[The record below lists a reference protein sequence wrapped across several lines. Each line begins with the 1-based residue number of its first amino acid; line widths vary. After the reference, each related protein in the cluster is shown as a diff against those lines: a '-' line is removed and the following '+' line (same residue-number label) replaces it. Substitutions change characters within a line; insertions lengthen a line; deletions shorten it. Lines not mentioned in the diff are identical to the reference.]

1 MKIWDA
7 ESGEL
12 KKKLP
17 GHENSI
23 EGLAISADG
32 TTIISSD
39 RMTVK
44 IWDANSGNL
53 KHDLNIT
60 DVTAVAVSEDGKTGV
75 LGSMTTLII
84 LDVKSGET
92 LYALNGHHRKIR
104 GVDISVDGKIVV
116 SGGRDHTVRVWNA
129 ESGRELHN
137 LSENESY
144 IIDVAIS
151 ANGKTLVAGFENN
164 TVKIWNANKMVLTR
178 KANEVVDKIEL
189 NRDILDMI
197 KDKLPTCRKELNRL
211 QK

>member
-75 LGSMTTLII
+75 LGSMTTL
-84 LDVKSGET
+84 DNFGC
-92 LYALNGHHRKIR
+92 
-104 GVDISVDGKIVV
+104 
-116 SGGRDHTVRVWNA
+116 
-129 ESGRELHN
+129 
-137 LSENESY
+137 
-144 IIDVAIS
+144 
-151 ANGKTLVAGFENN
+151 
-164 TVKIWNANKMVLTR
+164 KIWRNIVC
-178 KANEVVDKIEL
+178 IEWSS
-189 NRDILDMI
+189 
-197 KDKLPTCRKELNRL
+197 
-211 QK
+211 